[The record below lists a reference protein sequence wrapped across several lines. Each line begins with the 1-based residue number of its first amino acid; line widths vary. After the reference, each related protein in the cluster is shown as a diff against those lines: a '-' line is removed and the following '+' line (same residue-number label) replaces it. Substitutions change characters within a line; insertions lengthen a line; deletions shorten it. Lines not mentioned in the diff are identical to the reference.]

1 MKIYIGSLCTSLP
14 VLDPRLSSTTP
25 IFSTCAHDPR
35 FPSLAG
41 KTAIKYKTLHFALPS
56 PSLPAK
62 NRKCNKTESEK
73 RPLLYQRPRPVVTL
87 LSFPLPPS
95 ARNKL
100 ATFLKRGRSATS
112 EIYAWKKAAVL
123 QPFPPIYF
131 LFSSSLAASSFG
143 AKKVG
148 GLSLLNK
155 MEEALSPPSRLSL
168 LLQIYPTSLLCHDFL
183 ASPFL
188 SPLSRAD
195 PSHGRFGEGKE
206 EERAVKGESV

>member
-188 SPLSRAD
+188 SLALSCAE
-195 PSHGRFGEGKE
+195 PSHGRFGEGK
-206 EERAVKGESV
+206 RRRRGL